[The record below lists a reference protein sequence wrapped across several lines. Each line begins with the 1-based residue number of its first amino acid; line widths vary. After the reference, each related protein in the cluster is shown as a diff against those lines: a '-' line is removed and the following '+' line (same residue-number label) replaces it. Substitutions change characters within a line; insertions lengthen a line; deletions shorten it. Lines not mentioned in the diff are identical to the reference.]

1 MREDRSGSLARDA
14 LIDNRTNQSLEGR
27 DARRCNLLSADA
39 IGDRSDQTPERGIG
53 GGQSGFDH
61 RPESFDPLLR

>member
-1 MREDRSGSLARDA
+1 
-14 LIDNRTNQSLEGR
+14 
-27 DARRCNLLSADA
+27 LLSADA